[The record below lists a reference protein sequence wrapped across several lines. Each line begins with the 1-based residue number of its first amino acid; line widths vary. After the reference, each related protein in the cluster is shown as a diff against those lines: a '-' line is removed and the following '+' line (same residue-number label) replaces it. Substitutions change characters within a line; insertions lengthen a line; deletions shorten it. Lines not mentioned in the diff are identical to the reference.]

1 MMLNTREHG
10 YYDAIRGYKSIC
22 DRPAAYH
29 EGYEAGSRARVREKR
44 LTHAITLACLVVA
57 TSGLVL
63 TMVSHL

>member
-29 EGYEAGSRARVREKR
+29 EGYEAGTRARIRERR
-44 LTHAITLACLVVA
+44 LIHVVTLACLVVA

-63 TMVSHL
+63 SMAVHL